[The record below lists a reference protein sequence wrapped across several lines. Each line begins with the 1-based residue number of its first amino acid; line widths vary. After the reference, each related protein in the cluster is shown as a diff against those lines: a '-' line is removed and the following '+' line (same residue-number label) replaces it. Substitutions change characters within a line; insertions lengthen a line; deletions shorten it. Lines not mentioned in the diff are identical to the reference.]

1 MAKASEQTDGWIFF
15 HKLSDLLL
23 FRCYWNRVVGPL
35 WFVFHL
41 VCFSGWCPPAESM
54 HFYCDPFPR
63 HKVHGRGCAVPWGM
77 SVPEECLPQSSE
89 GSTTQ
94 HSSVTQKAVLVFL
107 AEKQWPSTPKEV
119 FFFRVNDRGI
129 FLLSLILLQ
138 RQSFLRNQPLSIAS
152 GCYRWGKV
160 WGECLNYVQFWQLNL
175 SPAI

>member
-1 MAKASEQTDGWIFF
+1 MAGFF
-15 HKLSDLLL
+15 FTSWVTSSDVTGTVWLVL
-23 FRCYWNRVVGPL
+23 FDL
-35 WFVFHL
+35 
-41 VCFSGWCPPAESM
+41 FSIWCVSQADVLQQSPCISTVT
-54 HFYCDPFPR
+54 PFPGTR
-63 HKVHGRGCAVPWGM
+63 CTAGAALYH
-77 SVPEECLPQSSE
+77 EEWVSLRNVCLSLQKE
-89 GSTTQ
+89 AQ
-94 HSSVTQKAVLVFL
+94 HSSVTRKAVLVFF